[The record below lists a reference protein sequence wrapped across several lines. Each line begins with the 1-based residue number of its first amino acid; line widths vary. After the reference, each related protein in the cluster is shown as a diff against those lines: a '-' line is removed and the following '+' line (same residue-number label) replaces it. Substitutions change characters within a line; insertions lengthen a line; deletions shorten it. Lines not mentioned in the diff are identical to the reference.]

1 MSADS
6 SRVTTMITPYL
17 SQFGTTERVT
27 PGNCGHLASCRE
39 GCSLGPG
46 HLMSRAVSSSAGL
59 CAPAVPAFRAG
70 GAEGAQHERR
80 VEGGHD
86 RLPSFVLTAAVQ
98 PAPLAGP
105 FPRGTR
111 EHPPCPRRARVK
123 PDPGP
128 TPR

>member
-39 GCSLGPG
+39 DCSRGPG

-59 CAPAVPAFRAG
+59 CAPAVPAFRAA

-86 RLPSFVLTAAVQ
+86 PLPPFILTAAVPTAP
-98 PAPLAGP
+98 PAGL
-105 FPRGTR
+105 FPGVPSERPAA
-111 EHPPCPRRARVK
+111 PPVP
-123 PDPGP
+123 
-128 TPR
+128 